1 MQEPSMNSMNYSGN
15 NLFYYYDFK
24 LISVEVFEFLFKYMN
39 MNIKIQNNQSIAF
52 NHDNNFEIKAEKAE
66 CIFDEEYI
74 IIQFP
79 NSNLNKKYFIE
90 IGKLDNNNNIFEPEY
105 FLIYEQYNY
114 LNEHVQNIINSGGFK
129 DYCKTFS
136 DLPYNTLDII
146 SNNNLKIGIA
156 IKKNMNPEFN
166 QFQFDM
172 NNNMNNNII
181 NNAPNHNNQQFMIG
195 QHEKMKNVNTL
206 IFKGQGNK
214 NNNNIVNSQPQIPT
228 RLRNSLYIL
237 NMIIIL
243 MKP

>member
-1 MQEPSMNSMNYSGN
+1 
-15 NLFYYYDFK
+15 
-24 LISVEVFEFLFKYMN
+24 
-39 MNIKIQNNQSIAF
+39 MNIKIQNKQNIAF

-136 DLPYNTLDII
+136 DLPSRYN
-146 SNNNLKIGIA
+146 K
-156 IKKNMNPEFN
+156 
-166 QFQFDM
+166 
-172 NNNMNNNII
+172 
-181 NNAPNHNNQQFMIG
+181 
-195 QHEKMKNVNTL
+195 
-206 IFKGQGNK
+206 
-214 NNNNIVNSQPQIPT
+214 
-228 RLRNSLYIL
+228 
-237 NMIIIL
+237 
-243 MKP
+243 